1 LHSGT
6 WEARFSGTAKLSLA
20 ASPVYLLLDHL
31 TDWFA
36 LNSGYVIFVFIA
48 IIIDHILGTYL
59 HAFVKR
65 DFSLRKNIQGF
76 FGKTLLVV
84 AVGVLVEGMASI
96 LGPGMFV
103 TDYFAVVSR
112 LMVFV
117 YPAGSALMNVAILTD
132 GAFPPVA
139 WMERIKRFN
148 SELDVKQFQGK
159 EEDKNVPDEED

>member
-1 LHSGT
+1 
-6 WEARFSGTAKLSLA
+6 
-20 ASPVYLLLDHL
+20 
-31 TDWFA
+31 
-36 LNSGYVIFVFIA
+36 
-48 IIIDHILGTYL
+48 
-59 HAFVKR
+59 
-65 DFSLRKNIQGF
+65 
-76 FGKTLLVV
+76 
-84 AVGVLVEGMASI
+84 MASI